1 MKSNRVTLIGF
12 VGSHLNS
19 KKLENGS
26 KRVSIRMATHFYQKN
41 ELGEKKYQTIWHD
54 VVAWD
59 NIADFAE
66 RNLVKGSRIMVD
78 GSITYRTYPDKTG
91 HLRYVT
97 LITADSVMNLDR

>member
-1 MKSNRVTLIGF
+1 MKSNHVMLIGF

-26 KRVSIRMATHFYQKN
+26 KRVAIRMATHFYQKN
-41 ELGEKKYQTIWHD
+41 EMGEKNYQTVWHD

-59 NIADFAE
+59 NVADFAE
-66 RNLVKGSRIMVD
+66 RNLVKGSRIMVN
-78 GSITYRTYPDKTG
+78 GSITYHTYPDKTG

>member
-1 MKSNRVTLIGF
+1 MLIGF

-19 KKLENGS
+19 KKMENGS
-26 KRVSIRMATHFYQKN
+26 KRVAIRMATHFYQKN
-41 ELGEKKYQTIWHD
+41 EMGEKNYQTVWHD

-59 NIADFAE
+59 KVADFAE

>member
-19 KKLENGS
+19 KKLDNGS
-26 KRVSIRMATHFYQKN
+26 KRVAIRMATHFYQKKDIGQKN
-41 ELGEKKYQTIWHD
+41 YQTVWHD
-54 VVAWD
+54 VVAW
-59 NIADFAE
+59 NNVADFAE

-78 GSITYRTYPDKTG
+78 GSITYRTYHDKTG